1 MTEAEKTDIASRL
14 HDLLR
19 ANPDVIFSWEDL
31 YDELGITEQD
41 KPNFRMF
48 IRRGAERF
56 LYPWVAVTTSRG
68 RPTGD
73 LAGVTYVPEVKT
85 VRELYDLVSRIPR
98 QNIPLEAIQHLL
110 LGLMGELG

>member
-1 MTEAEKTDIASRL
+1 MTDAEKTDIASRL

-19 ANPDVIFSWEDL
+19 ANPDVIFSWEEL
-31 YDELGITEQD
+31 YDELSITEAD

-56 LYPWVAVTTSRG
+56 LYPWVEVTTSRG

-73 LAGVTYVPEVKT
+73 LAGVTYVQEVKT
-85 VRELYDLVSRIPR
+85 VRDLYNLVSRIPR
-98 QNIPLEAIQHLL
+98 KSVPVEAVQHLL